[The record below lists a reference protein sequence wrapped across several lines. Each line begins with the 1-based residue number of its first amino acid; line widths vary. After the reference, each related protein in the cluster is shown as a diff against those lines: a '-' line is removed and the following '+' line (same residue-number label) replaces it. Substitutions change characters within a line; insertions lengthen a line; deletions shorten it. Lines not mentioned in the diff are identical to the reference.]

1 MKKILKV
8 CFLAFTTLIL
18 FSCNV
23 TVKET
28 YFTERLD
35 SIDSLISRA
44 QYEHAEIAL
53 KSLERKAVS
62 PYHQMAIVKRY
73 INMFD
78 LENARH
84 YLAKLVK
91 KNPEDEKI
99 TAVYVWTLLKLG
111 KTETACKYA
120 EILKNTDYSGLYAQ
134 ASLIKFA
141 GELPPAADENARK
154 VAYIKA
160 DLQNEYLSAYKVSNQ
175 VKFLQNAAIY
185 ECVSGNLKDAFS
197 YHPIKLP
204 NDESA
209 EFWTLISYDSGN
221 YLQAINDAEVIGGK
235 NPSLKAKS
243 YVISGDSYLRM
254 NEITLARSM
263 WDKAFALDELTD
275 PNLLMNYS
283 LSYLETG
290 DYEDALK
297 YTKKAVNTF
306 PDYFPSLSLYCKFA
320 IADSVVENESSLS
333 RELRKRGLR
342 SQDMIKKDS
351 RERILISDAIH
362 RMEKSYERTLNPEVQ
377 IELLQLK
384 WASEYNL
391 SKNQMIVDVWGLLE
405 NYFANEQ
412 SGDNRLLDFAIEFFM
427 QQDKY
432 DEARALLS
440 KRLMNEFGDD
450 DCIAHIQD
458 LSYDECRMFA
468 ALKHHDKLDESA
480 KMLLDQCLKTGAAV
494 NDDVYINLGSF
505 AEAEGRY
512 QDAMNFYS
520 LVINRSLNVTTK
532 ADLYYRLAM
541 ISLRN
546 EDIKNTRSYL
556 DYCLKLNPTHSDASL
571 MQKKI
576 RQQDLNSST

>member
-1 MKKILKV
+1 MILKKILKI
-8 CFLAFTTLIL
+8 CFITFASLIM

-28 YFTERLD
+28 YFTEHLD
-35 SIDSLISRA
+35 SVDSLIARA
-44 QYEHAEIAL
+44 QYEHAEMAL
-53 KSLERKAVS
+53 KGLERKAVS
-62 PYHQMAIVKRY
+62 PYHQMGIVKRY

-78 LENARH
+78 FENARR
-84 YLAKLVK
+84 YLSKLVK
-91 KNPEDEKI
+91 KNPDDEKF

-111 KTETACKYA
+111 KTDTAYKFA
-120 EILKNTDYSGLYAQ
+120 ENLKNTDYSGLYAQ

-141 GELPPAADENARK
+141 DELSPEADENTRK

-185 ECVSGNLKDAFS
+185 ECVSGNLQDAFS

-204 NDESA
+204 NDRSA

-221 YLQAINDAEVIGGK
+221 YLQAINDANIIGEK
-235 NPSLKAKS
+235 NPALKAKS

-254 NEITLARSM
+254 NEVSLARSM
-263 WDKAFALDELTD
+263 WDRAFELDELTD

-283 LSYLETG
+283 LSYLESG

-297 YTKKAVNTF
+297 YTKMAVNTF

-320 IADSVVENESSLS
+320 ISDSLVENESSLS

-351 RERILISDAIH
+351 REKIQISDAIH

-377 IELLQLK
+377 IELLKLK

-405 NYFANEQ
+405 KYFANEQ
-412 SGDNRLLDFAIEFFM
+412 SGDNRILDFAIEFFM

-432 DEARALLS
+432 DEARMLLS
-440 KRLMNEFGDD
+440 KRLINEFGDD

-480 KMLLDQCLKTGAAV
+480 KMLLEQCLKTGAIV

-505 AEAEGRY
+505 AESEGRY
-512 QDAMNFYS
+512 QEAMNFYS

-532 ADLYYRLAM
+532 ADLYYRVAI

-546 EDIKNTRSYL
+546 DDVKDARSYL
-556 DYCLKLNPTHSDASL
+556 DYALKLNPTHSDASL

-576 RQQDLNSST
+576 RQQD